1 MRTKSRHRRWMRAG
15 LLMAGL
21 WTASTA
27 QAVDWPLLAGTE
39 LGRPVSA
46 LAPYGFLQVLGE
58 STPLAKPLD
67 GLTAAANK
75 PYNGQTHAQNIDAPL
90 QLSIRRARF
99 GLRGTAPGADNRLFW
114 HLSLEGGQ
122 NGLTR
127 DRGVTLL
134 DASVTMRAAD
144 WLQLRAGQ
152 FKLPLMDEVA
162 QPIPI
167 TLPLTAISQPAL
179 LLLEQRVQDGQP
191 TGQAFGFRDVGLQ
204 LFGRTERG
212 RLEASWAVMGSQ
224 GQFGARDTDRNF
236 DVSGRVQ
243 LAWLRTPA
251 KRFTADREELS
262 LTAWHLQGRR
272 MATDGSGTVDR
283 VRQGVG
289 IHGYSGALRA
299 RVDLVRARGE
309 VPLGRSPA
317 TATAP
322 LVVGADAEA
331 TGAVAS
337 AQWRFAPGV
346 WSTLQYAWLQRDPGP
361 RLQRRDLHDVTAGVE
376 WRPVPKLR
384 LQLDYTHRTVVT
396 PQGVSADARR
406 LAEAVSGLVQV
417 QMGMLL

>member
-1 MRTKSRHRRWMRAG
+1 MSTTTRHRRWMSAA
-15 LLMAGL
+15 LLLAGL
-21 WTASTA
+21 WTARTT

-39 LGRPVSA
+39 LGRPVTA
-46 LAPYGFLQVLGE
+46 LSHYGFLQVLGE
-58 STPLAKPLD
+58 STPLAAPLQ
-67 GLTAAANK
+67 GLTAAANQ
-75 PYNGQTHAQNIDAPL
+75 PYNGQSHAQNIDAPL

-99 GLRGTAPGADNRLFW
+99 GLRGTAPGADNQVFW

-134 DASVTMRAAD
+134 DASVTLRAAD

-167 TLPLTAISQPAL
+167 TLPLIGVSQPAL
-179 LLLEQRVQDGQP
+179 LLLEQRVQSGQSS
-191 TGQAFGFRDVGLQ
+191 GQAFGFRDIGLQ
-204 LFGRTERG
+204 LFGRAERG
-212 RLEASWAVMGSQ
+212 PWEASWAVMGSQ
-224 GQFGARDTDRNF
+224 GQFGARDTDRNL
-236 DVSGRVQ
+236 DVSARLQ

-251 KRFTADREELS
+251 KRFAADREELS
-262 LTAWHLQGRR
+262 LTAWHLHGRR
-272 MATDGSGTVDR
+272 SATDGSGTVDR

-289 IHGYSGALRA
+289 VHGYWGALRA
-299 RVDLVRARGE
+299 RADLVRARGE

-317 TATAP
+317 AESAP
-322 LVVGADAEA
+322 QVVGANAEA
-331 TGAVAS
+331 TGVVAS

-346 WSTLQYAWLQRDPGP
+346 WSTLQYAWMQRDPGQ
-361 RLQRRDLHDVTAGVE
+361 RLQRRDLHDITAGVE

-384 LQLDYTHRTVVT
+384 LQLDYTHRTVQT
-396 PQGVSADARR
+396 PEGVSADATR